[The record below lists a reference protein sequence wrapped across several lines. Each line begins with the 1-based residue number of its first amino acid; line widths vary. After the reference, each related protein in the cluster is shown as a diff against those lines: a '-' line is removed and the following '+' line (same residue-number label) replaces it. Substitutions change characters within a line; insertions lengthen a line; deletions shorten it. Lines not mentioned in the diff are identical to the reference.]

1 MNSQSVLV
9 SLPVYTKIL
18 DIDND
23 KLKTI
28 IQNHRSVFEKGNS
41 SNLKAWHSSYK
52 THKIKHID

>member
-23 KLKTI
+23 KLKKV
-28 IQNHRSVFEKGNS
+28 IQNHRSVFEKETLLM
-41 SNLKAWHSSYK
+41 LKRGIVL
-52 THKIKHID
+52 IKHIK